1 MFVSWVYISWCLFLK
16 TCLIDIRTVHFK
28 CNSQSVFSHGCI
40 FIHSG
45 GVTLSFRCLLEE
57 SWAQQKVSF
66 TRWMKRLLH
75 LCVIMFILNSSS
87 LPAYTEFNN
96 GNWNFPFNSIGEM
109 KNLILVLT
117 LQTSASLKFT
127 VLNPKGRIWTMVAG
141 GGASVI
147 YADTV
152 RAPIIIPSSSP
163 AIPMIS

>member
-1 MFVSWVYISWCLFLK
+1 
-16 TCLIDIRTVHFK
+16 
-28 CNSQSVFSHGCI
+28 
-40 FIHSG
+40 
-45 GVTLSFRCLLEE
+45 
-57 SWAQQKVSF
+57 
-66 TRWMKRLLH
+66 MKRLLH
-75 LCVIMFILNSSS
+75 LCVIMFIFKFIKS
-87 LPAYTEFNN
+87 LQPNTEFNN